1 MDRPLTL
8 SGFWLRLAALVLL
21 TVPPLWVGL
30 GDADCQFHMEVRAVA
45 SSQETWMRL
54 ADDAQAWRVPSWNGQ
69 PRINKPPLVV
79 WMNLL
84 AWAGLPADAPV
95 DVLVYRARLLA
106 AALGWL
112 TLLGVLWMGRTL
124 VNTRFGFAAAVV
136 TGTNLF
142 FLRNVRLATYDTY
155 LLAFCTLSMAAALW
169 ALQPQGTRASRHR
182 WGWALA
188 GIFLAAGLLSKGPMA
203 LLLGGAPMIL
213 LCALQPAGR
222 RSWRGLA
229 GALGLALAMTL
240 PWYVYVWHTVPDAVA
255 LWRTEFS
262 AERDHGQP
270 PWYYLGLLGL
280 VFPWTLWLVAGL
292 LHRGRADPRLRPALL
307 WFIWIFVVLS
317 LPGAKQQRYILPIL
331 PAVGLLVA
339 GVLLQPAPF
348 RVWTRLHTALL
359 LGAAVVVSGLGF
371 LPEPWLTRAGFDY
384 PAHLGWPAA
393 WSLGPGLLLFVL
405 ALKAGYVARA
415 GWNER
420 ALWIT
425 AVGLV
430 VAATP
435 ALHLYAQGGRSQYP
449 QRSEIEQVAAL
460 TRDQPLYY
468 LDGPFTEPQY
478 IHPDPRFRLYARR
491 VPPGRTLDQLRALPG
506 PAWLTVPDQAKV
518 DRELRRVGWQPDLTY
533 RDKGPL
539 RRLYFK
545 PAP

>member
-1 MDRPLTL
+1 MI
-8 SGFWLRLAALVLL
+8 ALVLL

-30 GDADCQFHMEVRAVA
+30 GDADCLFHMEVRAVA

-54 ADDAQAWRVPSWNGQ
+54 ADDAQAWRVPFWNGQ
-69 PRINKPPLVV
+69 PRIIKPPLVA

-95 DVLVYRARLLA
+95 DALVYRARLLA

-124 VNTRFGFAAAVV
+124 VSTRFGFAAAVV

-142 FLRNVRLATYDTY
+142 FLRNVRMATYDTY

-169 ALQPQGTRASRHR
+169 GLQPQGTHTTRHR

-188 GIFLAAGLLSKGPMA
+188 GIFLGAGLLSKGPMA

-213 LCALQPAGR
+213 LCAWQPTGR
-222 RSWRGLA
+222 RPWAGLA

-240 PWYVYVWHTVPDAVA
+240 PWYVYVWQTVPDAVT

-262 AERDHGQP
+262 AKRERGQP

-292 LHRGRADPRLRPALL
+292 VRRGRADPRLRPALL
-307 WFIWIFVVLS
+307 WFIWIFIVLS

-331 PAVGLLVA
+331 PAVGLLA
-339 GVLLQPAPF
+339 ASVLLNPAPS
-348 RVWTRLHTALL
+348 RVWARAHTALL
-359 LGAAVVVSGLGF
+359 LITALAVSCLGF

-384 PAHLGWPAA
+384 PARLGWPAA

-415 GWNER
+415 GWHEN

-425 AVGLV
+425 AAGLA
-430 VAATP
+430 VATTP
-435 ALHLYAQGGRSQYP
+435 ALYLYAQGTHSSYSQ
-449 QRSEIEQVAAL
+449 RAEIEQVAAL
-460 TRDQPLYY
+460 TRDHPLYY
-468 LDGPFTEPQY
+468 LQGSFTEARY

-491 VPPGRTLDQLRALPG
+491 VPPGLTLDQLRERPG
-506 PAWLTVPDQAKV
+506 PAWVTAPDHPAA
-518 DRELRRVGWQPDLTY
+518 DRALRHAGWQPNRTY
-533 RDKGPL
+533 RDQGPL